1 MADLQTYRDQID
13 ELDTQLLELISKR
26 LEVVQKV
33 GEYKKQNN
41 LPVIDRSREEAL
53 LDKLEE
59 KGKKHN
65 IPRSLIEG
73 LWKQLFQAAYKLEE

>member
-1 MADLQTYRDQID
+1 MADLDTYRQQID
-13 ELDTQLLELISKR
+13 EIDSKLLELIAKR
-26 LEVVQKV
+26 LEIVQMV

-53 LDKLEE
+53 LTILEE

-65 IPRSLIEG
+65 ISRVLIENI
-73 LWKQLFQAAYKLEE
+73 WKQLFNAAYKLEE